1 MKRLAVLL
9 FILFLIQVASAQ
21 NNNAGYALLN
31 NRCKHHYISLT
42 PKRNKNKL
50 RDVFP
55 FRSIE
60 VVDYRPDSSRIGLF
74 VVKRQQADFLFKSS
88 PGTVIKSFLNEAYT
102 NPLASKTLLVVIRE
116 LWFSDILFEKQ
127 LDKVPS
133 PFRSRISFRAE
144 TYVKEN
150 TGYIPLTYFDT
161 TITSPKNI
169 IDIAPFRIT
178 ELMTSLVEKINSSD
192 ISPAYLQTKRLL
204 SFAAVDSFS
213 NKSFSYPID
222 APDTLREGVYA
233 SFEDFRNNKPSIF
246 NYEIEKEN
254 NSLMTLRLKDEQ
266 GKSYYSRKMW
276 GYCDGQRTY
285 VMMDGN
291 LFPIFTYDRAYYV
304 YGSKEYLVKRNNLP
318 LLLLFPGA
326 LVFATVPI
334 SENVTRHLRFFR
346 LDIKTGEIL

>member
-9 FILFLIQVASAQ
+9 FILILLQVANAQ
-21 NNNAGYALLN
+21 NNNAAQALLN

-50 RDVFP
+50 KDVFP
-55 FRSIE
+55 FQNIE

-74 VVKRQQADFLFKSS
+74 IERRQQADLLFESS

-116 LWFSDILFEKQ
+116 LWFSDILLEKQ
-127 LDKVPS
+127 LGKEPS

-144 TYVKEN
+144 TYVIEN
-150 TGYIPLTYFDT
+150 NGYIPLTYFDT
-161 TITSPKNI
+161 LITSKEKI
-169 IDIAPFRIT
+169 MDIAPFRIT
-178 ELMTSLVEKINSSD
+178 ELMTSFIEKINSSD

-204 SFAAVDSFS
+204 SFAAIDSFS
-213 NKSFSYPID
+213 NKLFSYPID
-222 APDTLREGVYA
+222 APDTLRKGVYA

-254 NSLMTLRLKDEQ
+254 SSSMTLRLKDEQ

-276 GYCDGQRTY
+276 GYCDGQQTY

-304 YGSKEYLVKRNNLP
+304 YGSKEYLVKKNYLP
-318 LLLLFPGA
+318 LFLVFPGA

-334 SENVTRHLRFFR
+334 SENVTRRLRFFR